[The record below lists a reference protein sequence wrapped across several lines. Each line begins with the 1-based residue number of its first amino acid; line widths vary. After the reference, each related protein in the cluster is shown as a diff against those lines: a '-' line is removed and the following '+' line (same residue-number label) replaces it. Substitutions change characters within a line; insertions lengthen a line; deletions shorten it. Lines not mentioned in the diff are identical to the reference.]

1 MWVVQLKV
9 KLRYI
14 ICCCTRPR
22 LIDTPLSSPPTAQW
36 CLSSTYFRH
45 LRQKKMAEGT
55 VLQKNPISRL
65 QEILQQWKYPLPV
78 YREAQGN
85 YQQFGTEVSLTLE
98 EEMYT
103 FYAMGRTK
111 KTSKA
116 NAAQEALNF
125 VTQQKPHL
133 LEPPPLPVGPCCSPC
148 GASLF
153 NFQTMTVIQ
162 LSPYLLLLSGNR

>member
-1 MWVVQLKV
+1 
-9 KLRYI
+9 
-14 ICCCTRPR
+14 
-22 LIDTPLSSPPTAQW
+22 
-36 CLSSTYFRH
+36 
-45 LRQKKMAEGT
+45 MAEGT

-98 EEMYT
+98 EETYT

-111 KTSKA
+111 KISKA
-116 NAAQEALNF
+116 NAAQEGLNF

-133 LEPPPLPVGPCCSPC
+133 LEPPPLPVGPRCSPC
-148 GASLF
+148 SAP
-153 NFQTMTVIQ
+153 
-162 LSPYLLLLSGNR
+162 LSVVKSSFRLLDHECY

>member
-22 LIDTPLSSPPTAQW
+22 LIDTPLFSSYCTVVFE
-36 CLSSTYFRH
+36 LHLFSSYASE
-45 LRQKKMAEGT
+45 KMAEGT

-103 FYAMGRTK
+103 FYAMGKTK

-153 NFQTMTVIQ
+153 NSQTMTVIK